1 MFIIA
6 LYFEQ
11 VLLFFSKLKKNAVK
25 LVWDFS
31 QVTWFWHYLSMLPLL
46 NPQLKARITSH
57 KAQFSGT
64 PNLTV
69 T

>member
-11 VLLFFSKLKKNAVK
+11 VLFISVSLEEGREISMRFFPSHLA
-25 LVWDFS
+25 LTLS
-31 QVTWFWHYLSMLPLL
+31 IYVTF

-57 KAQFSGT
+57 KAQSSGN